1 MRLKYGKYADIK
13 IKLKYSGGIYMK
25 TKRYNL
31 INKKSDKKA
40 KIMPVLKYTAGITA
54 AVGIATSGLIIYQSV
69 KNHNTFN
76 EEASLV
82 IDAIKR
88 KAEAAAKKADN
99 IVKDIQYKNDII
111 TQNIK
116 SGFNNVSNDLNKTVE
131 DVSNNIM

>member
-13 IKLKYSGGIYMK
+13 IILKYSGGIHMK

-31 INKKSDKKA
+31 VNKKSDKKA

-88 KAEAAAKKADN
+88 KTEAAAIKADN

-116 SGFNNVSNDLNKTVE
+116 SGFYNVSNDINKTVE
-131 DVSNNIM
+131 DVSNNIF

>member
-1 MRLKYGKYADIK
+1 
-13 IKLKYSGGIYMK
+13 MK

-31 INKKSDKKA
+31 VNKKSDKKS

-82 IDAIKR
+82 VDAIKR

-111 TQNIK
+111 SQNIK
-116 SGFNNVSNDLNKTVE
+116 SGFYNVSNDINKTVE
-131 DVSNNIM
+131 DVSNNIF